1 MSESDGPLTGWESGA
16 AATHAPLRSAKNV
29 LITPPHTGEFC
40 NVYLDLAM
48 PTVEHNLRQ
57 FLSGHAVGMANIVRR
72 GGARARLNTSYLEN
86 NDSEAQPNLRS
97 VFQAAIRA
105 ALAASRSPSP
115 SHSSA

>member
-1 MSESDGPLTGWESGA
+1 MGESDGPLTGWESD
-16 AATHAPLRSAKNV
+16 APLRSAKNV
-29 LITPPHTGEFC
+29 LITPRTGGFC
-40 NVYLDLAM
+40 NVYVDLAM

-72 GGARARLNTSYLEN
+72 GGGARARLNTPYLEN
-86 NDSEAQPNLRS
+86 NDSETQANLRS